1 MRVRIVGVAV
11 LMLLAAGI
19 ACGQRAKQS
28 AGNEWTVDLAPLSYL
43 PPHCEWNPQRVE
55 FLDNERLVIS
65 APVNYVCDPNDRWNG
80 ADITIT
86 VIDLE
91 GHTLASSRQS
101 GVIRTG
107 PGPLGYFEICAADRI
122 ELLSGDLKVAA
133 SFDHPSAA
141 KYSACLM
148 PEYLS
153 PSRSAIAMEEG
164 DAQTTLYRLYR
175 GASKEPVAEAKIAKG
190 QGVRAAADDG
200 FVVCASG
207 SGSQCDILGPNGT
220 VWSARAPDFGQY
232 VVGLLTPQQLLVTD
246 YDGKRLFT
254 ETADG
259 DEKAV
264 ADISKITPRFS
275 DTGRVEMSAA
285 EPRRVLYSANGCLL
299 GDFDDCYGEIFHR
312 FAVFDSETHRML
324 FRHNYAAGGEPK
336 ISPDGHVVMTVAGT
350 ELRLY
355 RIP

>member
-1 MRVRIVGVAV
+1 
-11 LMLLAAGI
+11 MLLAAGL
-19 ACGQRAKQS
+19 ACGQRGKQS
-28 AGNEWTVDLAPLSYL
+28 AANEWTVELAPLGYVT
-43 PPHCEWNPQRVE
+43 PHCEWNPQRVE
-55 FLDNERLVIS
+55 FLDNERLAVS
-65 APVNYVCDPNDRWNG
+65 APVNFSCDPNDRWNG
-80 ADITIT
+80 AETAIT

-91 GHTLASSRQS
+91 GHTLATSRHA

-107 PGPLGYFEICAADRI
+107 PGPLGYFEVCTAERI
-122 ELLSGDLKVAA
+122 ELLAGDLKVAA
-133 SFDHPSAA
+133 SFDHARQG

-153 PSRSAIAMEEG
+153 PSRTAIAIEEG

-175 GASKEPVAEAKIAKG
+175 GASKEPIAEAKIANG

-200 FVVCASG
+200 FVVCAPG
-207 SGSQCDILGPNGT
+207 SGSQCDVIGPNGKT
-220 VWSARAPDFGQY
+220 WSARAPDFGQY

-259 DEKAV
+259 DETAV
-264 ADISKITPRFS
+264 ADLSKIKPLFPG
-275 DTGRVEMSAA
+275 TGRVAMSAV
-285 EPRRVLYSANGCLL
+285 EPRRVLYSVDGCLL
-299 GDFDDCYGEIFHR
+299 GDFDDCYGEVFHR
-312 FAVFDSETHRML
+312 FAVFDSATHQML